1 MTFGPVTRGEAR
13 VSYRQKG
20 VVMGFFRR
28 KLLPPCKRAAR
39 AHALSSALLTL
50 SSSFAAA
57 AGLMPAPTQPA
68 LHVQFQQDRYGRY
81 PQDQY
86 RPDQRD
92 PDDQH
97 DRYGQDRRGQD
108 RYGQQG
114 GGRGG
119 SYQQSCDDVRQEGSI
134 LSAVCGDGRG
144 RRFESSIDVNRCGRS
159 DIGNG
164 RGFLQCGNTRASG
177 RQVN

>member
-1 MTFGPVTRGEAR
+1 M
-13 VSYRQKG
+13 
-20 VVMGFFRR
+20 
-28 KLLPPCKRAAR
+28 
-39 AHALSSALLTL
+39 HALSSALLAL
-50 SSSFAAA
+50 SGSFAAA
-57 AGLMPAPTQPA
+57 AGLMPAQTPPA
-68 LHVQFQQDRYGRY
+68 LHVQFQQDQYGRY

-86 RPDQRD
+86 RPDQRE
-92 PDDQH
+92 PDDWQ
-97 DRYGQDRRGQD
+97 DRHGQDRHGQDPYGRDRRGPD

-119 SYQQSCDDVRQEGSI
+119 SYQQSCDDVRQEGSV

-159 DIGNG
+159 DIGNS
-164 RGFLQCGNTRASG
+164 RGYLQCGNTRASG

>member
-1 MTFGPVTRGEAR
+1 
-13 VSYRQKG
+13 
-20 VVMGFFRR
+20 MGFFRQG
-28 KLLPPCKRAAR
+28 LLPPCRRAACV
-39 AHALSSALLTL
+39 HALSSALLAL
-50 SSSFAAA
+50 SGSFAAA
-57 AGLMPAPTQPA
+57 AGLMPARTQPA

-86 RPDQRD
+86 RPDQRG
-92 PDDQH
+92 PDDRQDRYGQDRYGQDPYGR
-97 DRYGQDRRGQD
+97 DRYGQDRRGQDYAGQD

-159 DIGNG
+159 DIGNS
-164 RGFLQCGNTRASG
+164 RGYLQCGNTRASG